1 MMAIDAPIIRTGVAD
16 AEQLYC
22 PFDDRACNTCSASL
36 SGFNVGTERR
46 MVFCSTDNYDACPFF
61 LSRVIRKKY

>member
-46 MVFCSTDNYDACPFF
+46 MVSVLPTIMTRVRFF